1 MSNRNITLFYFL
13 ESLIS
18 LSGAMI
24 LPVYVLYFR
33 HYGLTL
39 FQVALLAAVF
49 EATVLLFEIPTGI
62 LADRYGRKLSTIIGF
77 ILFATSGGVFC
88 IWKNFSGFLVAEII
102 FGLAET
108 FISGALEALAV
119 DSLDDKQKEK
129 HLARLFSNRTILKTA
144 TMIVG
149 MLAGGLIARE
159 YLQYIF
165 VPIICLGIGAPV
177 SLFLKEPKKIL
188 PEIEKKDK
196 ADRIPEIARMIFS
209 NKLILSIFCV
219 GLMANLAS
227 EGADQ
232 FWQVLFS
239 EIKGIDISY
248 YGMMTAMGAL
258 LVVIFARATSKFYE
272 RLTIYLTASFSLM
285 AFALFSAARF
295 SDYPAVVGII
305 FYFAAKEIVRPILS
319 YHLNRNIN
327 SKSRATILSGYNL
340 TCSIGEVI
348 AGVTVGLIAGR
359 YGVPVVF
366 YFSALVAIAVP
377 FTYSIL
383 NHPKQGM
390 DNLS

>member
-1 MSNRNITLFYFL
+1 
-13 ESLIS
+13 
-18 LSGAMI
+18 MI

-49 EATVLLFEIPTGI
+49 EATILLFEIPTGI
-62 LADRYGRKLSTIIGF
+62 FADRYGRRLSTIIGF
-77 ILFATSGGVFC
+77 ILFAFSGGVFY

-119 DSLDDKQKEK
+119 DSLDTQQKEK
-129 HLARLFSNRTILKTA
+129 YLAKLFSNRTILKTA
-144 TMIVG
+144 TMMVG
-149 MLAGGLIARE
+149 MIAGGLIARY

-165 VPIICLGIGAPV
+165 VPIIFLCIGAPI
-177 SLFLKEPKKIL
+177 SLLLKEPKEMP
-188 PEIEKKDK
+188 PEASQRDQ
-196 ADRIPEIARMIFS
+196 AYRIPQIAKMIFS

-239 EIKGIDISY
+239 EIKGVDISY
-248 YGMMTAMGAL
+248 YGIITAMGSL
-258 LVVIFARATSKFYE
+258 LVVILARATSRFYT

-295 SDYPAVVGII
+295 SDYPAVAGII
-305 FYFAAKEIVRPILS
+305 FYFVAKEIVRPILS

-348 AGVTVGLIAGR
+348 AGVIVGLIAGT
-359 YGVPVVF
+359 YGVPIVF
-366 YFSALVAIAVP
+366 YFSALTALSVP
-377 FTYSIL
+377 GVYLFLRSRE
-383 NHPKQGM
+383 
-390 DNLS
+390 